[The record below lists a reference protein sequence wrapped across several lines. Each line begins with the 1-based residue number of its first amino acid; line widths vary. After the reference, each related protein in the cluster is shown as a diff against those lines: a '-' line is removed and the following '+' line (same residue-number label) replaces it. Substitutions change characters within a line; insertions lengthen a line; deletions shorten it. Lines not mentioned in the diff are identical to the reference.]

1 MLTFL
6 KKVDFRNDLEGML
19 NFYGQVRATF
29 GYLTPVTRD
38 LISRA
43 IRLTLRARKLTRSRS
58 KKIVGFLQACI
69 AYCYITIPLIEST
82 LERIKLYLHVSQ
94 VALTLNLIS
103 QSNSLLKQSISQ
115 LLELQNDAGRD

>member
-38 LISRA
+38 LVNI
-43 IRLTLRARKLTRSRS
+43 
-58 KKIVGFLQACI
+58 G
-69 AYCYITIPLIEST
+69 LIEDQQSYSIDT
-82 LERIKLYLHVSQ
+82 SSPKAHPFSQ
-94 VALTLNLIS
+94 
-103 QSNSLLKQSISQ
+103 
-115 LLELQNDAGRD
+115 